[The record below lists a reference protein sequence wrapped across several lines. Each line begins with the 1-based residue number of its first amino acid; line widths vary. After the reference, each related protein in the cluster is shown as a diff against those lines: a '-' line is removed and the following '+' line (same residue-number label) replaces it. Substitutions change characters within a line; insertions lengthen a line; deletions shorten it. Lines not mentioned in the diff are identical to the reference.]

1 MVHDKWVGH
10 YPKSKKGHKEPIVNT
25 EENLPANAPGKTT
38 KRISVSLS
46 PDTVEKLRSL
56 ASAKHISFT
65 EALRQSVLDE
75 VYFQEEIAKGGK
87 ILIQKPDSTLREIV
101 FR

>member
-1 MVHDKWVGH
+1 M
-10 YPKSKKGHKEPIVNT
+10 NT
-25 EENLPANAPGKTT
+25 EENLPKNVAGKTT

-46 PDTVEKLRSL
+46 PDTVEKLKAI
-56 ASAKHISFT
+56 ASAKQITFT

-75 VYFQEEIAKGGK
+75 IYFQDEIAKGGK
-87 ILIQKPDSTLREIV
+87 ILIQKPDNTLREIV